1 MSPASP
7 MPEPYDRGGRESQDV
22 TDIDTAR
29 LALRGAVESLRS
41 LQEVNQRLKGE
52 IQDYAN
58 RNKMLDQRL
67 IALQTDLN
75 VTNAKLDRQD
85 QIFEK
90 KEQEL
95 RKHIRQEVTLEENQ
109 RWQAEMAT
117 LRQTLEMWKAAREQK
132 EAELD

>member
-1 MSPASP
+1 
-7 MPEPYDRGGRESQDV
+7 MPEPFNRDDREPQDV

-41 LQEVNQRLKGE
+41 LQEVNQRLKAE

-75 VTNAKLDRQD
+75 VVNGKLDRQD
-85 QIFEK
+85 EIYAQ
-90 KEQEL
+90 KEDAM
-95 RKHIRQEVTLEENQ
+95 RRSIRQDVTLEEN
-109 RWQAEMAT
+109 
-117 LRQTLEMWKAAREQK
+117 
-132 EAELD
+132 